1 MFLTVLMS
9 GLVLGGIYG
18 LIALGYAM
26 IYKSSGLMSFAQ
38 GDLMTLGGFI
48 GFTAYSILG
57 LPFPVAFLLT
67 ALTMLLIGF
76 LLERFVIRK
85 MVNLGINPFY
95 VVLATIAIS
104 FIIQNLCQKLWGTH
118 QIAFPAIFSANQIH
132 LLGRTFKPESF
143 LCLAISVTAMV
154 LLQLFLNRTKFGT
167 AMRAAAL
174 DKTAAKACGINVN
187 LSTAVAWGISA
198 CLAGIAGMTI
208 APMYTLYSTM
218 GSTMGTKGF
227 AAAVIGG
234 FGNIPGAIVG
244 GFILGLLET
253 FVSSY
258 VSSVYKDFVAYIL
271 LLVFLFVKPLG
282 LFNEKSLK
290 D

>member
-118 QIAFPAIFSANQIH
+118 QIAFPAIFSTNQIH